1 MYNKIKNACVIG
13 SGVMGCGIA
22 AHLVNAGINV
32 LLLDIKSKDSNNP
45 NEIVNKN
52 LKTSFKQKP
61 NLFFDNNVK
70 SYIKVGN
77 ITDDLSKITE
87 YNWIIEVIPE
97 NIKIKQQLF
106 KRIDGILQNKKLD
119 FIVSSNTS
127 GLSIDSMCPDLS
139 DEFKSKFLITH
150 FFNPVRYLHLLEIVT
165 SKFTSKNIIKD
176 ISNFCTYRLGK
187 GVIIAKDTP
196 LFIANRIGVF
206 GILKI
211 IQLMEINNYSIEE
224 VDYVLGPAMGRPKS
238 AIFKTLDI
246 VGLDTIINI
255 INHCSET
262 LKKDE
267 EYSIFKIPKF
277 LNIMVENGWLGRKS
291 KQGFY
296 KKEGKD
302 IFVLDILT
310 MEYKKRNNIKYES
323 INKARKNKKLS
334 EQIKIIINGN
344 DRASKLALQATVA
357 ISAYSA
363 NRIFEVSDKIEDID
377 NAMKWGFNWS
387 MGPFEMWDAI
397 GLKETITFIKQENY
411 KIPEWVVEMSNSQ
424 DSFYKMKDGKKTCWN
439 PINKKYLYC
448 NYGENLEP
456 LNLIKVKTVKGNI
469 FKASEATHILDLGD
483 GVLGCEFH
491 TKMNAIDID
500 TVDDIFEAINICE
513 SKDFHSLVLY
523 NEGENF
529 SVGMNL
535 WLIYM
540 AIQGKQWDQIN
551 DMIKKFQ
558 QLCVKLKYSSINTVA
573 APFGLTLGGG
583 AELSM
588 WCNAIQASAE
598 TYMGLVEVG
607 VGLIPGAGGNIEML
621 SRALENI
628 PNNKKIPLDII
639 LSYPLQTV
647 AMAKVGTSATEC
659 QDMLYIN
666 KKDGI
671 TMNNKYLLENA
682 KMKALSLYNTG
693 FVSPNKRRNFYLPG
707 KSAFNNFKVML
718 SGMRAGNFISDHD
731 LKISLHIAKI
741 MSGGDCNPLYP
752 VEEQVLLDLERES
765 FLSLCGEE
773 KTLQRIEHM
782 LKNRKPLRN

>member
-32 LLLDIKSKDSNNP
+32 LLLDIKSKDTNNP
-45 NEIVNKN
+45 NEIVNRN
-52 LKTSFKQKP
+52 LQASFKHKP
-61 NLFFDNNVK
+61 NLFFNNNVK
-70 SYIKVGN
+70 SCITVGN
-77 ITDDLSKITE
+77 ITDDLSKIIE

-97 NIKIKQQLF
+97 NIEIKQQLF
-106 KRIDGILQNKKLD
+106 KKIDIILQNKKLD

-127 GLSIDSMCPDLS
+127 GLSINSMCMNLS
-139 DEFKSKFLITH
+139 EEFKSKFLITH

-165 SKFTSKNIIKD
+165 SQFTLKNIVKD
-176 ISNFCTYRLGK
+176 ISDFCTYRLGK

-211 IQLMEINNYSIEE
+211 IQLMEINNYTVEE
-224 VDYVLGPAMGRPKS
+224 VDYILGPAMGRPKS

-246 VGLDTIINI
+246 VGLDTIVSI
-255 INHCSET
+255 INYCSET

-267 EYSIFKIPKF
+267 EYSIFKVPKF
-277 LNIMVENGWLGRKS
+277 LNDMVKKGWLGRKS

-296 KKEGKD
+296 KKEGKE
-302 IFVLDILT
+302 ILVLDILS

-323 INKARKNKKLS
+323 INEAKKNKELS
-334 EQIKIIINGN
+334 EQIKTIINGN
-344 DRASKLALQATVA
+344 DRASKLALQATAA

-377 NAMKWGFNWS
+377 NAMKWGFNWLI
-387 MGPFEMWDAI
+387 GPFEIWDSI
-397 GLKETITFIKQENY
+397 GVKETIAIIKQENY
-411 KIPEWVVEMSNSQ
+411 KIPKWVLEMNNNN
-424 DSFYKMKDGKKTCWN
+424 SFYKIINGKKTCWN
-439 PINKKYLYC
+439 PKEKEYLSV
-448 NYGENLEP
+448 NYGNNEEP
-456 LNLIKVKTVKGNI
+456 LNLVILKTIKNNI
-469 FKASEATHILDLGD
+469 IRSSDATHTMDLGD
-483 GVLGCEFH
+483 GVMGCEFH

-513 SKDFHSLVLY
+513 KNDFHSLVLY
-523 NEGENF
+523 NEGDNF

-535 WLIYM
+535 WLVYM
-540 AIQGKQWDQIN
+540 AIQGRQWNQIN
-551 DMIKKFQ
+551 DMVKKFQ
-558 QLCVKLKYSSINTVA
+558 ELCVRLKYSSINTIA

-607 VGLIPGAGGNIEML
+607 VGLIPGAGGNIEMI
-621 SRALENI
+621 SRALENV

-639 LSYPLQTV
+639 LSYPLQSV
-647 AMAKVGTSATEC
+647 AMAKVGTSAMEC
-659 QDMLYIN
+659 QEMLYIN
-666 KKDGI
+666 KRDGI
-671 TMNNKYLLENA
+671 TMNKKYLLKNA
-682 KMKALSLYNTG
+682 KMKALSLFNTG
-693 FVSPNKRRNFYLPG
+693 VVSPNERRKFYLPG
-707 KSAFNNFKVML
+707 KSAYNNFKVML
-718 SGMRAGNFISDHD
+718 SGMKAGNFISDHD

-741 MSGGDCNPLYP
+741 MSGGDCNPAYP
-752 VEEQVLLDLERES
+752 VDEQILLDLERES

-773 KTLQRIEHM
+773 KTLQRIEYM
-782 LKNRKPLRN
+782 LKNRKALRN